1 VKQEDQDVQG
11 AMEPSYR
18 VRSYLGKRRR
28 VEGIGFQVSFP
39 IHRNLGD
46 EIHFKW
52 GRFVTP

>member
-28 VEGIGFQVSFP
+28 VEGIGFQVSFSNP
-39 IHRNLGD
+39 S
-46 EIHFKW
+46 ESW
-52 GRFVTP
+52 GRDSF